1 MKANNALHERDKA
14 AMDGGAAEA
23 KVSSASAA
31 VLAAAAA
38 VNVPVNAMGGGVD
51 PTAAATA
58 TSLAASFEASA
69 AEAMTNYTT
78 SQAQARL
85 FMASQAEMI
94 QTAAMLHQIKQT
106 QLLQRQLLDQQYQ
119 RRKDMMRNQHE
130 VQLSDILQQVEEMIC
145 NSRETCLDTNLIY
158 FRPTCKRCPRR
169 LRIRWRRARRSTA
182 PSA

>member
-38 VNVPVNAMGGGVD
+38 VNVPVSTMGGGVD
-51 PTAAATA
+51 PAAAA

-158 FRPTCKRCPRR
+158 FRPTCKRCPRG
-169 LRIRWRRARRSTA
+169 LRIPWRRARRSTA
-182 PSA
+182 PSV